1 MEQSAA
7 DGGQRTGVS
16 GGNEGEE
23 RRRRRT
29 RSRQDPPADYP
40 ASAVELI
47 LLAVWC
53 FLVALGGGL
62 VGLVLGN
69 IRLPVVLL
77 VASSPAAGA
86 GANIAISGIAAATA
100 AIAHIRAGRINW
112 RLFAWMAP
120 PSILGAVAGGY
131 LSGELPE
138 RALLIVIA
146 IVLLFSGIGM
156 LRDGRRTR
164 PPRPAEPPPLDIP
177 AAVAS
182 GAAIGVLGGTVGL
195 ILGSLR
201 MPALLKL
208 VGEVPAR
215 AVGTNVS
222 VGFFVG
228 VAGALGHLPNAAP
241 DLTPILVG
249 GAASIPGALLGSRLT
264 GRLSEQQLIHAIGA
278 VLLVAAAGMIAKAIA
293 G

>member
-1 MEQSAA
+1 MELA
-7 DGGQRTGVS
+7 
-16 GGNEGEE
+16 
-23 RRRRRT
+23 
-29 RSRQDPPADYP
+29 
-40 ASAVELI
+40 

-69 IRLPVVLL
+69 LRLPVVLL

-86 GANIAISGIAAATA
+86 GANIAISAVAAATA

-120 PSILGAVAGGY
+120 PSIVGAVAGGY
-131 LSGELPE
+131 LSGVLPS
-138 RALLIVIA
+138 RALLILIA
-146 IVLLFSGIGM
+146 VVLLLSGVGM
-156 LRDGRRTR
+156 LRDSRLAR

-182 GAAIGVLGGTVGL
+182 GAAIGVLGGMVGL

-208 VGEVPAR
+208 VGEVPLR

-241 DLTPILVG
+241 DLVPILVG

-264 GRLSEQQLIHAIGA
+264 GRLSEQQLIRAIGV
-278 VLLVAAAGMIAKAIA
+278 VLLVAAAGMVAQAIVE
-293 G
+293 

>member
-1 MEQSAA
+1 MELA
-7 DGGQRTGVS
+7 
-16 GGNEGEE
+16 
-23 RRRRRT
+23 
-29 RSRQDPPADYP
+29 
-40 ASAVELI
+40 I
-47 LLAVWC
+47 LAVWC

-69 IRLPVVLL
+69 LRLPVVLL
-77 VASSPAAGA
+77 VVSSPAAGA
-86 GANIAISGIAAATA
+86 GANIAISAVAAATA

-120 PSILGAVAGGY
+120 PSILGAIAGGY
-131 LSGELPE
+131 LSGVLPE

-146 IVLLFSGIGM
+146 AVLLSSGVGM
-156 LRDGRRTR
+156 VRSTSSKRAA
-164 PPRPAEPPPLDIP
+164 PAPGEPQALDVP
-177 AAVAS
+177 AAVVS
-182 GAAIGVLGGTVGL
+182 GAAIGLLGGMVGL

-201 MPALLKL
+201 MPALLRL
-208 VGEVPAR
+208 VGEVPLR

-241 DLTPILVG
+241 DLTPILIG

-264 GRLSEQQLIHAIGA
+264 GRLSEQQLIRAIGV
-278 VLLVAAAGMIAKAIA
+278 VLLVAAASMIVEAIVR
-293 G
+293 

>member
-1 MEQSAA
+1 MELA
-7 DGGQRTGVS
+7 
-16 GGNEGEE
+16 
-23 RRRRRT
+23 
-29 RSRQDPPADYP
+29 
-40 ASAVELI
+40 

-69 IRLPVVLL
+69 LRLPVVLL

-86 GANIAISGIAAATA
+86 GANIAISAVAAATA

-112 RLFAWMAP
+112 RLFCWMAP

-131 LSGELPE
+131 LSGVLPE
-138 RALLIVIA
+138 RALLLAIA
-146 IVLLFSGIGM
+146 AVLLSSGIGM
-156 LRDGRRTR
+156 LRSGDRR
-164 PPRPAEPPPLDIP
+164 PRRRGGGEQEGLDVP
-177 AAVAS
+177 VAVAS
-182 GAAIGVLGGTVGL
+182 GAAIGLLGGIVGL

-201 MPALLKL
+201 MPALLRL
-208 VGEVPAR
+208 VGEVPFR
-215 AVGTNVS
+215 AVGTNVA

-249 GAASIPGALLGSRLT
+249 GAASIPGALLGARLT
-264 GRLSEQQLIHAIGA
+264 GRLSERQLIRAIGA
-278 VLLVAAAGMIAKAIA
+278 ILLVAAASMVVEAIVR
-293 G
+293 